1 MSDDEMQNEEVT
13 AEKQSIP
20 IEDLTESEKIAFD
33 VIADVCVESML
44 NLKPVVRSIQSPYM
58 EIELVGEDALISFGK
73 NGKQL
78 DALQYLCN
86 LIISRKVPED
96 VRVSLDASDYRARR
110 VAALETL
117 ARECAQQVIER
128 QEEAELDPLP
138 SHERRILH
146 NILSTIEGIRTYSEG
161 EDPNRHVIIA
171 PA

>member
-1 MSDDEMQNEEVT
+1 MPKAAKPAEDAVEEKV
-13 AEKQSIP
+13 SIP
-20 IEDLTESEKIAFD
+20 VGDLTESEKIAFD
-33 VIADVCVESML
+33 VLSEVCVESML
-44 NLKPVVRSIQSPYM
+44 DLKPVVRSIQSPYI
-58 EIELVGEDALISFGK
+58 EIELVGADALESFGK

-86 LIISRKVPED
+86 LIIQRKAPED

-110 VAALETL
+110 VEALESL
-117 ARECAQQVIER
+117 ARECAAQVIER

-146 NILSTIEGIRTYSEG
+146 NILSQIEGIRTYSEG